1 MTEGCRLMS
10 ALERECSALIR
21 ATVGKR
27 VGQRDAAERADVSVR
42 RFRA

>member
-10 ALERECSALIR
+10 ALERECSALIL
-21 ATVGKR
+21 ATMGER
-27 VGQRDAAERADVSVR
+27 LGQRGAAGRADVSVR